1 MEVNEQF
8 LRDDECRKD
17 GHENERIDDD
27 KNEEGDAST
36 IVTKGA

>member
-1 MEVNEQF
+1 
-8 LRDDECRKD
+8 LKDDEGRKD
-17 GHENERIDDD
+17 GNERIYED

>member
-1 MEVNEQF
+1 
-8 LRDDECRKD
+8 LKDDEGRKD
-17 GHENERIDDD
+17 GHERIYEE